1 MGVQPVYWKRGCEK
15 MIKSPNIVLQ
25 LAGLISGTGI
35 AASIQLALVP
45 PVISFDSYLITIYFL
60 AGLISGYIRPML
72 SWRWGIWLVVPWIG
86 WVFFNMASAGFRGG
100 IAPNILLLL
109 LQYSFPFL
117 PACLGAFAG
126 ARTSLWKRELNS

>member
-1 MGVQPVYWKRGCEK
+1 MVKLSNV
-15 MIKSPNIVLQ
+15 VLK
-25 LAGLISGTGI
+25 LAGLIIGTGI

-45 PVISFDSYLITIYFL
+45 PVMSFDSYLITIYFL
-60 AGLISGYIRPML
+60 AGLIAGYIRPVL
-72 SWRWGIWLVVPWIG
+72 SWRWGIWLVLPWIA
-86 WVFFNMASAGFRGG
+86 WVIFNMASTGFRGG

-126 ARTSLWKRELNS
+126 ARASLWKRKITS